1 MITNDNSLT
10 LIEDIRET
18 LQEALSYYRTEIKKI
33 RESKEKSTDIITS
46 ETLRQ
51 EEVKLNLKIEDI
63 INKIDSIDLYL
74 EEVHNN

>member
-1 MITNDNSLT
+1 MITNDNSLI

-51 EEVKLNLKIEDI
+51 EEVKLSLKIEDI

>member
-1 MITNDNSLT
+1 MNTNENSLI

-33 RESKEKSTDIITS
+33 RESKEKSTDINTS

-51 EEVKLNLKIEDI
+51 EEVKLSLKIEDI